1 MFTAVKNNGGGRTLQ
16 RVLNQAIAFMTQIC
30 KTGFTAARP
39 KRHKEKGESFRK
51 RGNLCSDKEF
61 GCAWQIRTFFRASFD
76 YRKEARKFIAFD
88 NSCFQT
94 L

>member
-30 KTGFTAARP
+30 KTGFTAARH
-39 KRHKEKGESFRK
+39 KRYEEKGESFRD
-51 RGNLCSDKEF
+51 RGKPL
-61 GCAWQIRTFFRASFD
+61 
-76 YRKEARKFIAFD
+76 
-88 NSCFQT
+88 